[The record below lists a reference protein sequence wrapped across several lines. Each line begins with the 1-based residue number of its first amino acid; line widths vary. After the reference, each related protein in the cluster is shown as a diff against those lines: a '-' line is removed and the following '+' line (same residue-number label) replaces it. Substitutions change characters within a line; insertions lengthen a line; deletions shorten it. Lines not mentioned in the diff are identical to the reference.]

1 MIQTFRLG
9 TIVFV
14 VAFVLISVFVFA
26 FVLVPICTYMQAW
39 GIGRG

>member
-1 MIQTFRLG
+1 MIQIFWLG

-26 FVLVPICTYMQAW
+26 FVFVPICTYMQAW